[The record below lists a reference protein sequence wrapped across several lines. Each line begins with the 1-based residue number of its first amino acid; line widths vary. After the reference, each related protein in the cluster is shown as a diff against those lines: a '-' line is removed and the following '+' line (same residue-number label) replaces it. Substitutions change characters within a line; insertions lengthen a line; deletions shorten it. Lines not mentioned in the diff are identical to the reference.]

1 MLTNE
6 EFRLFRNLIYE
17 ESGIYLKESRKDFL
31 ENRLAKRMN
40 ATGASSPYWYYRLLT
55 EKRRAEELLPLLDLL
70 TVNETSFFR
79 NRPQMEL
86 FKNVALP
93 DIKRK
98 NSAEPHKN
106 LRIWSAGCSTGE
118 EPYTIAMIVDET
130 MNNAPSYPPLKL
142 RGGRGSYDGGFEWDI
157 KIFASDLSLKVLET
171 ANRGEYAKDKVIAT
185 VDDYYIARYFEKSF
199 SCHSELVS
207 ESQGMLK
214 RVQHDNL
221 KGGFPEQR
229 NGTCYRVKDEIKK
242 MIVFDFH
249 NLKNEN
255 GLVDLDI
262 IFCRNVMIYFD
273 ADEQKRL
280 INKFYGSLKPGGYL
294 FLGHAESLQGMGTGF
309 QFIYENMGTAYKR
322 PVEELCT
329 KY

>member
-1 MLTNE
+1 MILNNE

-118 EPYTIAMIVDET
+118 EPYTIAMVVDET
-130 MNNAPSYPPLKL
+130 IP
-142 RGGRGSYDGGFEWDI
+142 GRENWYI
-157 KIFASDLSLKVLET
+157 KIYASDLSMGVLET
-171 ANRGEYAKDKVIAT
+171 ANRGEYAKDKVLAT
-185 VDDYYIARYFEKSF
+185 TDEYYINKYFEKAP
-199 SCHSELVS
+199 
-207 ESQGMLK
+207 
-214 RVQHDNL
+214 
-221 KGGFPEQR
+221 PEGNNPLNPPFLR
-229 NGTCYRVKDEIKK
+229 GLHHYRVKDIIRK

-249 NLKNEN
+249 NLKNDN
-255 GLVDLDI
+255 GLRDLDV

-294 FLGHAESLQGMGTGF
+294 FLGHAESLQGLGTGF